1 MTQFSVRGGVPIILA
16 AAAAFTSGG
25 CAMFTRA
32 HVPGAAL
39 SEVAVP
45 LHGHDLK
52 VHLSAP
58 GQPKRDRDVLLL
70 YATGDAGWFGKDLAI
85 FNEVA
90 GWGYPTAGFSAREYV
105 RHIGSEPLRPV
116 QVALDFDQIIKAAE
130 KSLALPADTR
140 VVLVGKSRGAGLA
153 VAAAGRLRADL
164 EGVLAV
170 GLTKEE
176 EYVHHRLHG
185 ARRGQFAMLQT
196 YPYLPKLGSLPVAVI
211 QSSRDEYVPAAEAR
225 QLFGPDTSVRHFVPI
240 EADDHNFTGALDA
253 MYLEME
259 RSFHWIVAR

>member
-1 MTQFSVRGGVPIILA
+1 MLA
-16 AAAAFTSGG
+16 FVAAITASG
-25 CAMFTRA
+25 CSLLTRA
-32 HVPGAAL
+32 HVPGARL
-39 SEVAVP
+39 SEVRVP

-52 VHLSAP
+52 VHLSQP
-58 GQPKRDRDVLLL
+58 GRAKHDRNMLLL

-105 RHIGSEPLRPV
+105 HHIGSEPLRPV
-116 QVALDFDQIIKAAE
+116 QVSDDFDQIIKTAE
-130 KSLALPADTR
+130 QSLALPADTK

-153 VAAAGRLRADL
+153 VAAAGRLRVDL

-185 ARRGQFAMLQT
+185 TRRGQFTMLET
-196 YPYLPKLGSLPVAVI
+196 YPYLPRLGLLPVAVI
-211 QSSRDEYVPAAEAR
+211 QSSNDEYVPAAEAR
-225 QLFGPDTSVRHFVPI
+225 QLFGPETPTRHFVPI
-240 EADDHNFTGALDA
+240 EAEDHNFTGALDA
-253 MYLEME
+253 MYSEME
-259 RSFHWIVAR
+259 RAFHWIVER